1 LPIDRNQIRQVDQI
15 DNPQN
20 GHEYLY
26 MARYKLCYPFDYF
39 IHFFSSRHFGYIVY
53 LLFYRKMEDKLPPVM
68 TATNVELQEFINKF
82 ENNAPTYVIVSIGI
96 SLFISYFSKTN
107 NLNK

>member
-1 LPIDRNQIRQVDQI
+1 MDQI

-26 MARYKLCYPFDYF
+26 MARYKLSYSFDYF
-39 IHFFSSRHFGYIVY
+39 IYFFSSGYFGNVC
-53 LLFYRKMEDKLPPVM
+53 LLFYRKMEDKFPPVM

-82 ENNAPTYVIVSIGI
+82 ENNAPTYVIVSI
-96 SLFISYFSKTN
+96 
-107 NLNK
+107 